1 MMFNEIE
8 LSSVI
13 TDIAAGPFGSNLK
26 VSCFVP
32 YGFPIIDG
40 ANLKGFKVTD
50 NLTKFVTEEKA
61 RSLSRSIARRGD
73 VIITISGTLGQIAYI
88 PDDSMFEE
96 YLCSQRQFRVS
107 FDTSRVY
114 VPYLVFYFHTN
125 EGQGKILSFANQTGV
140 PALSQ
145 PLKNFRK
152 IRIQLPSYKEQ
163 RRIASVIEAINDKI
177 ECNQKINDNLQQQ
190 AQALFKKWFIDNPDA
205 ALWQEGTFSDLI
217 EKTISGDW
225 GKDKPSG
232 NNTEMVYCIRGA
244 DIPEVRAGNKGKM
257 PIRYIL
263 PKNFASKQLVNG
275 DIVVEISGG
284 SPTQSTGRAAAISSS
299 LLARYDKGM
308 VCTNFCK
315 ALKPITGYSMY
326 VYHYWQ
332 YLYDRGVFFSYE
344 NGTTGIKNLD
354 ISGFIETEPIF
365 IAPAELVKKFD
376 TFCQSVFSKV
386 YANGLESEQLAL
398 VRDTLLPKLMSGEID
413 VNDIRL

>member
-177 ECNQKINDNLQQQ
+177 ECNQKINDNLEQQ
-190 AQALFKKWFIDNPDA
+190 AQTLFQKLFVENVNFKWRKGTISDLGTVVGGSTPSKSKPEYYTEHGIAWITPKDLSVNKSKFIAHGENDITELGLKNSSASIMP
-205 ALWQEGTFSDLI
+205 EGTVLFSSRAPIGYIAIAAGEVTTNQGFKSVVPKAEIGTPFVYYFLKNALPTIEGMASGSTFKEVSGSTMKDVPALI
-217 EKTISGDW
+217 PDSETLAKFNEFCGPLFGQQQMLERQNQS
-225 GKDKPSG
+225 
-232 NNTEMVYCIRGA
+232 
-244 DIPEVRAGNKGKM
+244 
-257 PIRYIL
+257 
-263 PKNFASKQLVNG
+263 LV
-275 DIVVEISGG
+275 
-284 SPTQSTGRAAAISSS
+284 
-299 LLARYDKGM
+299 
-308 VCTNFCK
+308 
-315 ALKPITGYSMY
+315 AL
-326 VYHYWQ
+326 
-332 YLYDRGVFFSYE
+332 
-344 NGTTGIKNLD
+344 
-354 ISGFIETEPIF
+354 
-365 IAPAELVKKFD
+365 
-376 TFCQSVFSKV
+376 
-386 YANGLESEQLAL
+386 
-398 VRDTLLPKLMSGEID
+398 RDSLLPKLMSGEID
-413 VNDIRL
+413 VSDVSI